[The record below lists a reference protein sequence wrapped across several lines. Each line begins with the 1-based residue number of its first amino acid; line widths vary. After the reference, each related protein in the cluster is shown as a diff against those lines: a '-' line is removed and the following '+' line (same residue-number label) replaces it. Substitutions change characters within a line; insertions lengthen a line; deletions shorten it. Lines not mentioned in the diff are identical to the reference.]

1 MAVAAPLR
9 QGSQPTIGAGST
21 SATRCGEALCCDV
34 TLVSPLGGRPQ
45 PGSRD
50 RDGAK
55 SRGVA
60 NSRGNQSSRGQA
72 RRGSWCWR
80 ARWASA
86 GAARPATSFASWSEC
101 GLCELPPPC
110 ALPPRQAGGAG
121 VRPGIH
127 TARWHLAKPGSD
139 GQPTLSE
146 IVELAEPTLP
156 SLLPLRAL

>member
-1 MAVAAPLR
+1 MLACEVGVRWGSEARDLLR
-9 QGSQPTIGAGST
+9 LLERVRS
-21 SATRCGEALCCDV
+21 L
-34 TLVSPLGGRPQ
+34 
-45 PGSRD
+45 
-50 RDGAK
+50 
-55 SRGVA
+55 
-60 NSRGNQSSRGQA
+60 QA
-72 RRGSWCWR
+72 
-80 ARWASA
+80 
-86 GAARPATSFASWSEC
+86 
-101 GLCELPPPC
+101 PPPC